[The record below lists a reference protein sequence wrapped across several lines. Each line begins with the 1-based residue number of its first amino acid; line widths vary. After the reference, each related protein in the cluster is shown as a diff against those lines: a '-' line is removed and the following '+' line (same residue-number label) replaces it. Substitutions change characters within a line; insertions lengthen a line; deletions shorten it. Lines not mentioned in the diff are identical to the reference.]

1 MEKYRVGLIISMIIF
16 LGLKLLFVIW
26 PFWGLEYEDSFIFN
40 EASRLI
46 YEGKFLLTENL
57 AFATIVDG
65 SYEKV
70 NSMGIYGGHFI
81 IFPYLIS
88 IVHFLFGYN
97 LSNIFI
103 LNFIFSSAIP
113 ILLWFNRRKLDLS
126 YFQIIAY
133 ITIYVSTPYINT
145 FNTSGL
151 SETLSSLIVF
161 YAVTLLLIILNHFN
175 KSSQGLISYRYLIYV
190 LIVFVLA
197 IYTKR
202 ENIVLI
208 FPIAAICILIFRKIK
223 SWYIL
228 IYFSFFVIVAAVYY
242 KIHNPWQIEILESDA
257 ILGSTFSFEH
267 LRINIISLLIGFFSW
282 SIWGWTGVLFL
293 ISLLLLVYLSSVQK
307 LSNYSALIVLTTV
320 ICYIGVY
327 SLHYRSYYTV
337 ISPKSN
343 PHDSLRYAVNYTPI
357 LILFIIMVF
366 KEINLKKYNIFLVK
380 ISLISVLALSVLNT
394 ISFRKTMSFIEKIE
408 VTADV
413 KKTLIFNKKH
423 LPIITDIPSVYRCF
437 SDKNQRIIDLYAIKD
452 LIHEKGDF
460 SGEFLLVHRK
470 NNNIEIKRFA
480 YDSSIFQKIRMIQS
494 SNKIRINIVK
504 FNVTKIKPHDQN
516 N

>member
-151 SETLSSLIVF
+151 SETLSSLMVF

-282 SIWGWTGVLFL
+282 SIWGWTGVLF
-293 ISLLLLVYLSSVQK
+293 
-307 LSNYSALIVLTTV
+307 
-320 ICYIGVY
+320 
-327 SLHYRSYYTV
+327 
-337 ISPKSN
+337 
-343 PHDSLRYAVNYTPI
+343 
-357 LILFIIMVF
+357 
-366 KEINLKKYNIFLVK
+366 
-380 ISLISVLALSVLNT
+380 
-394 ISFRKTMSFIEKIE
+394 
-408 VTADV
+408 
-413 KKTLIFNKKH
+413 
-423 LPIITDIPSVYRCF
+423 
-437 SDKNQRIIDLYAIKD
+437 
-452 LIHEKGDF
+452 
-460 SGEFLLVHRK
+460 
-470 NNNIEIKRFA
+470 
-480 YDSSIFQKIRMIQS
+480 
-494 SNKIRINIVK
+494 
-504 FNVTKIKPHDQN
+504 
-516 N
+516 